1 MILYPEVVIE
11 MPTVDGGS
19 TGRRAWLQPRRY
31 AARLTTRASAG
42 ITAPSA
48 RRHGPRGAA
57 VAGVLAALLFA
68 SLEATGAQVPE
79 PAPPRESFEVWLDA
93 LRKDAL
99 GAGIKP
105 ETVERALTT
114 VEHQPT
120 VLERDRGQAEFTL
133 TLAQYLQRR
142 LTPAMLRAAEA
153 RMREHR
159 RLLARVELAHGVPAG
174 IVLAVWAL
182 ESSFGRFAG
191 ARPTVPVLA
200 TLAYDGR
207 RAALF
212 RSELLDALRI
222 LDRGDIDL
230 ERLKGSWAGALGQP
244 QFLPSSYLKYAQDF
258 DGDGRRDIWTSLPDV
273 FASIAFYLKTNGWEP
288 KQAWGR
294 RVQVSDAV
302 RAKLADSAPLR
313 TTGCRAMRSLTA
325 PLPLEQWAKPRRE
338 NDDRRTAASGCA
350 RRLAARSRWACVPG
364 LPELRSAA
372 RLQLRAHLRPQ
383 RRDPRRSARRPAHL
397 LAGATEAHETHHEFA
412 EDTREPV
419 IVGLVPEIGGPEQG
433 CGFASKEVEAPEAVL
448 HVT

>member
-31 AARLTTRASAG
+31 PARLTTRASAG
-42 ITAPSA
+42 ITAASA

-57 VAGVLAALLFA
+57 AAGVLAALLFA

-182 ESSFGRFAG
+182 ESNFGRFAG
-191 ARPTVPVLA
+191 VRPTVPVLA

-258 DGDGRRDIWTSLPDV
+258 DGDGRRDIWASLPDV

-325 PLPLEQWAKPRRE
+325 PLPLEQWANRGVKTTTGGRLPR
-338 NDDRRTAASGCA
+338 AALDASLLEADGHA
-350 RRLAARSRWACVPG
+350 YLVYPNYEA
-364 LPELRSAA
+364 
-372 RLQLRAHLRPQ
+372 
-383 RRDPRRSARRPAHL
+383 L
-397 LAGATEAHETHHEFA
+397 LAYNCAHTYALSVGILGDRLEGRLTSWPA
-412 EDTREPV
+412 PPKRTKPTTSSRKTR
-419 IVGLVPEIGGPEQG
+419 
-433 CGFASKEVEAPEAVL
+433 ASP
-448 HVT
+448 